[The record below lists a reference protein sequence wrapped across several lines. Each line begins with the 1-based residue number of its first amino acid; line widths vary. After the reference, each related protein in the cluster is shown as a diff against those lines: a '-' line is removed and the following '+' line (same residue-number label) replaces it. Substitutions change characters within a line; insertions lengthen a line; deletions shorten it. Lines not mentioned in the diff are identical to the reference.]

1 MSNFP
6 DFSEFGYQVIQE
18 LGQNRAGGR
27 VTYLASNTKTQQLVV
42 IKQFQFATVGANW
55 SDYDAYQREI
65 QILQRLNHSSIP
77 HYIDSFET
85 KTGFCL
91 VQDYKEAP
99 SLAQLHH
106 WTLEE
111 IKQIAVAVLEVLV
124 YLQSAYPPI
133 IHRDIKPD
141 NILVNRQG
149 KLNVYLVDFGFAHIG
164 DKDVAISS
172 VVKGTLGFMPPEQL
186 YNRQLTE
193 ASDLYSLGLTL
204 ICLLTQTKSTQI
216 GNLIDEANRINVKQL
231 VPSLSP
237 QFADWL
243 QKMTEPNL
251 KNRFQNAEAALKAL
265 EPIDMVG
272 NAPKLGKLGR
282 TTKLRT
288 PAKVVGLATFGLIAL
303 LSTGFIIS
311 RIADSRTHDNT
322 HRIRKHHKDKE
333 DRHDKGDKGDKDN
346 RDRYDKGD
354 KDNSDRYDKDD
365 KDKGDRDD
373 KDDKDDDD

>member
-18 LGQNRAGGR
+18 LGQNRGGGR

-42 IKQFQFATVGANW
+42 VKQFQFATVGANW

-106 WTLEE
+106 WSLQE

-124 YLQSAYPPI
+124 YLQSTYPPI

-149 KLNVYLVDFGFAHIG
+149 KLKVYLVDFGFAHIG

-204 ICLLTQTKSTQI
+204 LSLLTQTKSTQI
-216 GNLIDEANRINVKQL
+216 GHLIDEANRINVKQL

-237 QFADWL
+237 QFVDWL
-243 QKMTEPNL
+243 QKMTAPNL

-265 EPIDMVG
+265 EPIDVVG
-272 NAPKLGKLGR
+272 NAPKLGKLGHA
-282 TTKLRT
+282 TKLRT
-288 PAKVVGLATFGLIAL
+288 PAKALGLATLGLIAL
-303 LSTGFIIS
+303 LGTTFIIS
-311 RIADSRTHDNT
+311 RIADSRNHDDTHP
-322 HRIRKHHKDKE
+322 IRKHHKDK
-333 DRHDKGDKGDKDN
+333 K
-346 RDRYDKGD
+346 DRYDKGD
-354 KDNSDRYDKDD
+354 KDKSDRYDKDD
-365 KDKGDRDD
+365 KDKGDRY
-373 KDDKDDDD
+373 DKDDDDDDD